1 MISKSI
7 AHYRVTKMLGKGGEG
22 GEAGE
27 VVVGMR
33 VDTREATLEVI
44 RKKEEVVGIRVQGE
58 EFLAEPETGKVTI
71 PKNFLTGFRDLACR
85 EPGINRCR
93 I

>member
-58 EFLAEPETGKVTI
+58 EFLAEPETGEVTMTC
-71 PKNFLTGFRDLACR
+71 PQ
-85 EPGINRCR
+85 
-93 I
+93 

>member
-58 EFLAEPETGKVTI
+58 EFLAEPETGEVTI
-71 PKNFLTGFRDLACR
+71 PKNFLTGFWDLACR
-85 EPGINRCR
+85 EPGINRRR

>member
-44 RKKEEVVGIRVQGE
+44 RKKKKRLSAFESRER
-58 EFLAEPETGKVTI
+58 
-71 PKNFLTGFRDLACR
+71 NFLLSQK
-85 EPGINRCR
+85 PVK
-93 I
+93 